1 MTKTSPRSLR
11 VAAVLAILSAIGIA
25 GCGNPTQKTAEN
37 YLNDLKLR
45 GYSAIYGM
53 LSHQDQVDR
62 AIEDFLKDIPLAPD
76 VSKDWFKPVLQET
89 QFELGDAKM
98 EGDSKAV
105 VPVKVT
111 MPDLALWERT
121 IDAAIGNSGPAD
133 AEAQKS
139 LQDQKYPKI
148 SYDDAL
154 VLVKE
159 GGDWRVFVDY
169 PSRDKIKTLHKDA
182 VDLYHKHDYDKAIA
196 AYQDLLA
203 ACDKDEATGIAGL
216 KFLYGNELKDV
227 QNAKAQIPEALA
239 YVPKLALA
247 DVDLKMGASRVP
259 GIFGKISN
267 TGDKAI
273 DEVQMTVT
281 YYLGKG
287 KRKKAVYTEDHPAI
301 VTPLEFTNF
310 SRTVLPF
317 VPGETRDFGFRLTA
331 PPDIQQKATPDLT
344 VTSIVF
350 TQSQAPLPQPPAPSP
365 SAAGSPAAGGPAAA
379 APPAAG
385 GAAPP
390 PMPPPPPPMPPP
402 PPPMPKQ

>member
-11 VAAVLAILSAIGIA
+11 VAAVLAILSTIGIA

-121 IDAAIGNSGPAD
+121 IDAGIGNSGPAD

-159 GGDWRVFVDY
+159 G
-169 PSRDKIKTLHKDA
+169 S
-182 VDLYHKHDYDKAIA
+182 
-196 AYQDLLA
+196 
-203 ACDKDEATGIAGL
+203 
-216 KFLYGNELKDV
+216 
-227 QNAKAQIPEALA
+227 
-239 YVPKLALA
+239 
-247 DVDLKMGASRVP
+247 
-259 GIFGKISN
+259 
-267 TGDKAI
+267 
-273 DEVQMTVT
+273 
-281 YYLGKG
+281 
-287 KRKKAVYTEDHPAI
+287 
-301 VTPLEFTNF
+301 
-310 SRTVLPF
+310 
-317 VPGETRDFGFRLTA
+317 
-331 PPDIQQKATPDLT
+331 
-344 VTSIVF
+344 
-350 TQSQAPLPQPPAPSP
+350 
-365 SAAGSPAAGGPAAA
+365 
-379 APPAAG
+379 
-385 GAAPP
+385 
-390 PMPPPPPPMPPP
+390 
-402 PPPMPKQ
+402 